1 MVSELALFGNVET
14 SMFQGLAAVKSPPS
28 VVVVDPL
35 AVVVVELLDVVDDAV
50 VVVVVVVIEVVVG
63 GRVVEVVAVVVELVA
78 VVAVVDVVERRVV
91 VVVDFFRLALTPRPQ
106 VHSTHSS
113 STGQSAALSHCSPAA
128 VSSQPSPQTDAV
140 AVNRR
145 RFVPFAENAPTSV
158 VQVASAT
165 FAVSRT
171 SRSVPHAAHRA
182 RTVLVWRWLVTRAG
196 VAGHPLTTVTSPA
209 ASITMAPKGSGSPA
223 TNGGATRKRTPGQ
236 GGDAVVLAVASA
248 VTSVRARS
256 SPSPA
261 RIVEVST
268 APFRKCLACV
278 SLDGWAIGAGTCACG
293 IRCKRRA
300 GRGASHPVSHAGP
313 LSGSRMPCRSMRRQ
327 SVTREMPSAAAA
339 R

>member
-1 MVSELALFGNVET
+1 MLKSMRIDPNPQPPAAPSAWMIPSEVALFGSVET
-14 SMFQGLAAVKSPPS
+14 SVFQGLAAVKSPPS

-50 VVVVVVVIEVVVG
+50 VVVVVVVIVVVV

-91 VVVDFFRLALTPRPQ
+91 VVVGFFRLALTPMLQ

-128 VSSQPSPQTDAV
+128 VSSQLSPQTDAV

-182 RTVLVWRWLVTRAG
+182 RTVLVGRWRVTRAG

-209 ASITMAPKGSGSPA
+209 ASITMAAKGSGSPA
-223 TNGGATRKRTPGQ
+223 TNGGVTRKRTPGQ
-236 GGDAVVLAVASA
+236 GGDAVVLAVAFA
-248 VTSVRARS
+248 VTSARARS
-256 SPSPA
+256 SLSPA

-278 SLDGWAIGAGTCACG
+278 SLGGWAIGAGTCACG

-300 GRGASHPVSHAGP
+300 GGGHLIP
-313 LSGSRMPCRSMRRQ
+313 SRMR
-327 SVTREMPSAAAA
+327 A